1 MAEQLGISAGNPA
14 PAPTIGPVLPGERI
28 EVIDILRGWA
38 IFGILLVNISH
49 DVGWDYLLAKQW
61 QGTVDRIAWTLV
73 DIFGSGKFYTLF
85 SFLFGLGFA
94 LQMGRAESR
103 GAPFFP
109 VYRRRLLA
117 LFLIALVHTLIWW
130 GDVLLHY
137 AVLGFLLLLF
147 RTRSPR
153 LILATAFVC
162 LLIPLVYVGAV
173 DGNRTRRL
181 ADPQTAQEAMREAGQ
196 RQAKRRA
203 WNDQDLRVHSRGSF
217 REIVIERAQQ
227 FTRRHTQLHWS
238 LSSASTATGYDST
251 ERYAYWLGG
260 WFPFLLLGL
269 YAGRRGIF
277 QDLRAHL
284 PFIRKVMWW
293 GLGLGVVCAPAAH
306 IVSEHLPNPA
316 WPYVTRHLADVL
328 WTIGAPALCFF
339 YASTIVLLAQKEGWK
354 RRLAPLATVGR
365 LALSNYL
372 FQSLVQVLIFNSYG
386 LGLYGKVGPL
396 GGVALTFLIFPVQV
410 VLSIWWI
417 RRFRFGPAEWLWRTL
432 TYGKL
437 QPMRLAAKA

>member
-1 MAEQLGISAGNPA
+1 MAEQLGITAGNPA

-49 DVGWDYLLAKQW
+49 DVGWDYLFAKQW
-61 QGTVDRIAWTLV
+61 QGTADRIAWTLV

-85 SFLFGLGFA
+85 TFLFGLGFA

-103 GAPFFP
+103 GAHFFP
-109 VYRRRLLA
+109 VYRRRLFVLY
-117 LFLIALVHTLIWW
+117 LIALVHTLIWW
-130 GDVLLHY
+130 GDVLHIY
-137 AVLGFLLLLF
+137 AVIGFLLLLF

-153 LILATAFVC
+153 TIVAAAFVC
-162 LLIPLVYVGAV
+162 LLVPLVYRGVV

-181 ADPQTAQEAMREAGQ
+181 ADPQTALEATREAGQ
-196 RQAKRRA
+196 RKAKWRG
-203 WNDQDLRVHSRGSF
+203 WEDQDLRVHSRGSF

-227 FTRRHTQLHWS
+227 FTRWHTRPELYVW
-238 LSSASTATGYDST
+238 
-251 ERYAYWLGG
+251 WLGG
-260 WFPFLLLGL
+260 MFPFLLLGL

-293 GLGLGVVCAPAAH
+293 GLGLGIVCAPAAH
-306 IVSEHLPNPA
+306 VLSEYLPNPV
-316 WPYVTRHLADVL
+316 WPYVTRRAEAIL
-328 WTIGAPALCFF
+328 WIIGAPALCFF
-339 YASTIVLLAQKEGWK
+339 YASSIVLLAQKEEWK

-372 FQSLVQVLIFNSYG
+372 LQSLVQVLIFNSYG

-410 VLSIWWI
+410 LLSIWWI
-417 RRFRFGPAEWLWRTL
+417 RRFRFGPAEWFWRTL